1 MSPLPWIDAHN
12 HLDLPAFDADR
23 DAVVEEAARAGV
35 GSGVLAGADPA
46 DWDRVAALGTSRGWP
61 WVIGVHPWWCADL
74 DDAGLDAALAS
85 LAARPTPWGVGETGL
100 DRRRGDLALQ
110 ERSLRAHLALAQERA
125 VPVVLHIVGAYPEAL
140 AVLRDAGVP
149 AGGMVHSWSG
159 PPELVDAYLALGLH
173 LSFSAS
179 ACRPGRAAKSAA
191 RVPADRLLIETDAP
205 DQPLGPAARGVPAD
219 LVAIAEGIGTLR
231 SVSGADLLDAS
242 AANVRRL
249 FGGACPIGPSV

>member
-1 MSPLPWIDAHN
+1 MSGLRWIDAHN

-23 DAVVEEAARAGV
+23 DAVVDAAARAGV
-35 GSGVLAGADPA
+35 ASCVLAGADPA
-46 DWDRVAALGTSRGWP
+46 DWDRVAALGTTRAWP
-61 WVIGVHPWWCADL
+61 WVIGVHPWWCAEL
-74 DDAGLDAALAS
+74 DDAGLDAALTS
-85 LAARPTPWGVGETGL
+85 LVARPTPWGVGETGL
-100 DRRRGDLALQ
+100 DRRRGALALQ
-110 ERSLRAHLALAQERA
+110 ERSLRAHLALAQSRA

-159 PPELVDAYLALGLH
+159 PPELVDAFLALGLH

-191 RVPADRLLIETDAP
+191 RVPLDRLLIETDAP
-205 DQPLGPAARGVPAD
+205 DQPLRPGSRGVPSD
-219 LVAIAEGIGTLR
+219 LLGIAAGIGTLR
-231 SVSGADLLDAS
+231 SVSGAELLDAS
-242 AANVRRL
+242 AANVRSL